1 MCKKISNGTYGGCIR
16 WDIHDVLKCVSENWM
31 KTEYDDRVKE
41 YIPLK
46 NGNSLVNVKNHDGVD
61 DNGVNKKVF
70 SQPFQFGSFILSHSK
85 RLMNNVILALDGFK
99 NNKIYY
105 GDTDSVYIHK
115 NDYNMLIEKGL
126 VGKDLFQSK
135 NDFGESAGI
144 VYGLFLALKVNYC
157 IVIDENGIL
166 SQKTTFKGFNQ
177 NINTITSKDILDLEQ
192 GKTLKNISKLKWKR
206 ELAGIKIPHRK
217 VGCENCDAS
226 KKCVGCEIK
235 PEMNC
240 FNCEIS
246 KSCQDCVSKITRIAD
261 YSVEINKLK
270 RQPEGEFGHMLPY
283 YETENKIVID
293 KPVQKPIKRC
303 SKCETALNIEKYIK
317 KKTICRACHNE
328 NMRKRGNTDF

>member
-1 MCKKISNGTYGGCIR
+1 
-16 WDIHDVLKCVSENWM
+16 M
-31 KTEYDDRVKE
+31 KTKYDDRVKE

-46 NGNSLVNVKNHDGVD
+46 NGNSLVNVKDHVGVG
-61 DNGVNKKVF
+61 DNGVSKKVNR
-70 SQPFQFGSFILSHSK
+70 QPFHFGSLILSHSK
-85 RLMNNVILALDGFK
+85 RLMNDVILAPDGFK

-115 NDYNMLIEKGL
+115 KDYSMLTEKGL
-126 VGKDLFQSK
+126 IGKDLFQSK
-135 NDFGESAGI
+135 NDYGENVGI
-144 VYGLFLALKVNYC
+144 VYGLFLTPKVKYC
-157 IVIDENGIL
+157 IVIDENVIL
-166 SQKTTFKGFNQ
+166 SQKTAFKGFNQ
-177 NINTITSKDILDLEQ
+177 NNNNKTFEDFLDLEQ

-246 KSCQDCVSKITRIAD
+246 KSCQDWLSKITRIAE

-270 RQPEGEFGHMLPY
+270 RKPEIEFGHMLPY
-283 YETENKIVID
+283 YETENNIVID
-293 KPVQKPIKRC
+293 KPVQKPIKSC
-303 SKCETALNIEKYIK
+303 SKCKTELNIESYIK
-317 KKTICRACHNE
+317 NKTICRACHNE
-328 NMRKRGNTDF
+328 NMRKRRNTDF

>member
-1 MCKKISNGTYGGCIR
+1 M
-16 WDIHDVLKCVSENWM
+16 E
-31 KTEYDDRVKE
+31 TEYDDRVKE

-46 NGNSLVNVKNHDGVD
+46 NGNYLVNVKDHDGVD
-61 DNGVNKKVF
+61 DNGMSKKVN
-70 SQPFQFGSFILSHSK
+70 SQPFQFGSLILSHSK
-85 RLMNNVILALDGFK
+85 RLMNDVILALDGFK

-115 NDYNMLIEKGL
+115 NDYNILIEKGF

-135 NDFGESAGI
+135 NDYGENSGI
-144 VYGLFLALKVNYC
+144 VYALFLATKVKYC

-177 NINTITSKDILDLEQ
+177 NINNITFKDFLDLEQ
-192 GKTLKNISKLKWKR
+192 GKTLKNTSKLKWKR

-217 VGCENCDAS
+217 IGCNNCDES
-226 KKCVGCEIK
+226 KKCVGCVIK

-246 KSCQDCVSKITRIAD
+246 KSCQYCLSKITRIAE

-270 RQPEGEFGHMLPY
+270 RKPENEFGLMLPY
-283 YETENKIVID
+283 YKTENNIVID
-293 KPVQKPIKRC
+293 KTVQKPIKR
-303 SKCETALNIEKYIK
+303 
-317 KKTICRACHNE
+317 
-328 NMRKRGNTDF
+328 